1 MLIMAAMA
9 LLAGGVAAFRYVS
22 GQDGGK
28 GTLDSSG
35 DKLAVV
41 RIQGI
46 IDKSEPATEWIN
58 TLRGDDSVLGVLV
71 RVNCPGG
78 AVAPSQEIHAA
89 LRKLAEAK
97 PVVVSM
103 ASVAASGG
111 YYVSAPAHLIVAN
124 PSTLTGSIGV
134 IMELSNLEGLFEKLG
149 IKRQA
154 LTSGKLKDAGSP
166 FRAMTGDDRAYLST
180 LLTDIHEQ
188 FLADVA
194 SARGMEVE
202 ELRPVADGRALT
214 GNQALEAG
222 LVDRLGGY
230 DDALEELRAMCNASA
245 EVPLVEQP
253 EEKRPLLQR
262 ILGQVHITVHTGLD
276 PQQDLD
282 IRLR

>member
-1 MLIMAAMA
+1 MLIMAAMS
-9 LLAGGVAAFRYVS
+9 LLAGGVAAFRHFM
-22 GQDGGK
+22 
-28 GTLDSSG
+28 GTAASLEEGG

-46 IDKSEPATEWIN
+46 IDDSERTTGWIN
-58 TLRGDDSVLGVLV
+58 TLRTDESVLGVLV

-78 AVAPSQEIHAA
+78 AVAPSQEIFAA
-89 LRKLAEAK
+89 LQKLAQAK

-134 IMELSNLEGLFEKLG
+134 IMELSNLEGLFDKLG

-166 FRAMTGDDRAYLST
+166 FRAMTSDDRAYLTT

-194 SARGMEVE
+194 GARGLEVE
-202 ELRPVADGRALT
+202 ALRPIADGRALT

-230 DDALEELRAMCNASA
+230 DDALDELRAMCNAPA
-245 EVPLVEQP
+245 DTPVVEQP
-253 EEKRPLLQR
+253 EEERPLLQR
-262 ILGQVHITVHTGLD
+262 ILGELHLTVHSDLTPETLD
-276 PQQDLD
+276 L
-282 IRLR
+282 RLR

>member
-9 LLAGGVAAFRYVS
+9 LLAGGVAAFRYAT
-22 GQDGGK
+22 GQGGK
-28 GTLDSSG
+28 SALDSRG
-35 DKLAVV
+35 DKLALV

-46 IDKSEPATEWIN
+46 IDSSEATTDWVN
-58 TLRGDDSVLGVLV
+58 TLRTDDSVLGVLV

-89 LRKLAEAK
+89 LRRLAEVK

-111 YYVSAPAHLIVAN
+111 YYVSAPAHVIVAN

-134 IMELSNLEGLFEKLG
+134 IMELSNLEGLFDKLG

-166 FRAMTGDDRAYLST
+166 FRAMTSDDRAYLST

-194 SARGMEVE
+194 SARGMTVE

-222 LVDRLGGY
+222 LVDRLGSY

-245 EVPLVEQP
+245 DIPLVEQP

>member
-1 MLIMAAMA
+1 MLIMAAMS
-9 LLAGGVAAFRYVS
+9 LLAGGVAAFRYA
-22 GQDGGK
+22 QGG
-28 GTLDSSG
+28 GGDALDESG

-41 RIQGI
+41 RIEGI
-46 IDKSEPATEWIN
+46 IDDSEDATGWIN

-78 AVAPSQEIHAA
+78 AVAPSQEIFSA
-89 LRKLAEAK
+89 LRRLAEAK
-97 PVVVSM
+97 PVVASM

-111 YYVSAPAHLIVAN
+111 YYVSAPADLIVAN

-134 IMELSNLEGLFEKLG
+134 IMELANLEGLFDKLG

-166 FRAMTGDDRAYLST
+166 FRAMTSDDRAYLNA

-194 SARGMEVE
+194 SARGMEIE
-202 ELRPVADGRALT
+202 ALRPIADGRALT

-230 DDALEELRAMCNASA
+230 DDALEELRAMCNAPA
-245 EVPLVEQP
+245 DIPVVEQP
-253 EEKRPLLQR
+253 EEPRPLLQR
-262 ILGQVHITVHTGLD
+262 ILGELHLTIHSDLPPEALD
-276 PQQDLD
+276 L
-282 IRLR
+282 RLR